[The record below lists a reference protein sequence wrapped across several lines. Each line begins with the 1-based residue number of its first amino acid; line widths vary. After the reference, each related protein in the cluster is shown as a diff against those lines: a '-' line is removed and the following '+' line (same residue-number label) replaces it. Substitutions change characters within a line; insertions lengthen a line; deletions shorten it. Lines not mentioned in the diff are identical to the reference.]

1 MIIQNVSGSLIF
13 NPILACDDSSVRV
26 LNNDKLYYSQN
37 FNSPVLA
44 LNDATKLEQTSTPH
58 IAYGLK
64 NGYFGMIDMQRDSPL
79 ILWDVNQTLKSD
91 APVTII

>member
-1 MIIQNVSGSLIF
+1 MLV
-13 NPILACDDSSVRV
+13 DDR
-26 LNNDKLYYSQN
+26 LYYSQN

-44 LNDATKLEQTSTPH
+44 LSDASNFSTSSTPH

-79 ILWDVNQTLKSD
+79 ILWDVNQTIKSD
-91 APVTII
+91 SPINIMC

>member
-1 MIIQNVSGSLIF
+1 MIIQNVSGSSVF
-13 NPILACDDSSVRV
+13 NPILAWDDSSVRV

-44 LNDATKLEQTSTPH
+44 LNDATSLSETSTPH

-64 NGYFGMIDMQRDSPL
+64 
-79 ILWDVNQTLKSD
+79 
-91 APVTII
+91 